1 MKRILWM
8 NMAASILFLLLSFMS
23 SGQLLA
29 APYYEGKRITI
40 VVGSLPGGGYDRM
53 ARLIAKHLPKH
64 IPGKPTIIVENV
76 PGAASM
82 ITANRIYNIA
92 KPDGLTIGAFQ
103 RGIPLA
109 QLMKAEGVKFDVMKY
124 AWIGSPAVEATVLT
138 LRTDLPY
145 KSVDDI
151 LKAKAP
157 IMLGSSGPTESST
170 QFALLL
176 KEFLGL
182 KLEMV
187 VYITGNEAS
196 LAIEKREVDGRAGSF
211 SSLKALIDRGVVR
224 PLIRGKASE
233 PEIENLPVD
242 EDLTPDRKGKI
253 IMAMRSTLEVIG
265 RPFVAPPGTPTPI
278 MTILRDGF
286 AKVTKDP
293 EFLGEAKKFGISID
307 YISAEETL
315 KKLDFFFNQPEDIVK
330 EFGRYVKF

>member
-157 IMLGSSGPTESST
+157 IMLGSSGPTESSA